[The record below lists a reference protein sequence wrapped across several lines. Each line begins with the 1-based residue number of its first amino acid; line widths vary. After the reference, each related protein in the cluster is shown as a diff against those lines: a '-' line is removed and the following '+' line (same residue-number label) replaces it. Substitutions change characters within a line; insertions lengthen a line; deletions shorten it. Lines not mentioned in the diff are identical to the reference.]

1 MNTDSCPGAFYLEG
15 QMKLTD
21 VDVVVV
27 GAGLAGLSC
36 ARHLMNRSVSFIIF
50 EADDRIGGRL
60 KTDVLDGFLLNHG
73 FQVLQTAY
81 PEACRQLDYHRLELK
96 PFAPGA
102 IIRVAGKFMRVSD
115 PRRRPRDIWSSL
127 TAPVGTFAD
136 RLRMIRMASSARRGS
151 VSNLFQSQ
159 DMTTLEFLR
168 SQGISEKMIERF
180 FKPFFGG
187 VCLDPTI
194 QTSSRVFKYVLRV
207 FAEGDV
213 ALPGQGMA
221 AIASQLAEDFP
232 EGAIRTG
239 TRVESIH
246 PGGAE
251 LTSGQ
256 TIKCRALVLATDGP
270 ETLRLLG
277 KPATLASQGELC
289 LYFAAPKA
297 PINDPYLILNGEG
310 TGMINS
316 LTVPSVV
323 AASYAPAGEALI
335 SVVLIGHLALDD
347 KTAESAVRKEL
358 TDWFGPMVEKWRHL
372 KTYRIQHALPAQPPP
387 IPDPTVPAKSV
398 KPGIYVCGE
407 YQSVPGIQWAM
418 LSGRHAAEAV
428 TKELSGT
435 SESISAIQR

>member
-1 MNTDSCPGAFYLEG
+1 
-15 QMKLTD
+15 MKSTD

-36 ARHLMNRSVSFIIF
+36 ARHLMNRSVSFIIL

-81 PEACRQLDYHRLELK
+81 PEARRQLDYHRLELK

-102 IIRVAGKFMRVSD
+102 IIRAAGKFKRVSD

-151 VSNLFQSQ
+151 VSNLFQSP
-159 DMTTLEFLR
+159 DMTTLEFLQ

-187 VCLDPTI
+187 VCLDPAI
-194 QTSSRVFKYVLRV
+194 QASSRVFKYVLRV

-213 ALPGQGMA
+213 ALPGQGMG
-221 AIASQLAEDFP
+221 AIGSQLAEDLP

-246 PGGAE
+246 PGAAA

-256 TIKCRALVLATDGP
+256 TIKCRAVVLATDGP
-270 ETLRLLG
+270 EAMRLLG
-277 KPATLASQGELC
+277 KPVSMVSRGELC

-297 PINDPYLILNGEG
+297 PIDDPYLILNGEG
-310 TGMINS
+310 SGLINS

-323 AASYAPAGEALI
+323 ASSYAPAGQALI
-335 SVVLIGHLALDD
+335 SVVLIGSLALDD
-347 KTAESAVRKEL
+347 RTAESAVRREL
-358 TDWFGPMVEKWRHL
+358 TDWFGPVVEKWCHL

-387 IPDPTVPAKSV
+387 MPDPTVPATPV

-407 YQSVPGIQWAM
+407 YQSVPGIQWAL

-428 TKELSGT
+428 IKELAEA
-435 SESISAIQR
+435 SESISTTQ

>member
-1 MNTDSCPGAFYLEG
+1 
-15 QMKLTD
+15 MKSTD

-36 ARHLMNRSVSFIIF
+36 ARQLMNRSVSFIIL

-81 PEACRQLDYHRLELK
+81 PEVRRQLDYNRLELK

-102 IIRVAGKFMRVSD
+102 IIRAAGRFMRVSD
-115 PRRRPRDIWSSL
+115 PRRCPRDIWSSL

-151 VSNLFQSQ
+151 ISNLFQSP
-159 DMTTLEFLR
+159 DMTTLEYLQ

-187 VCLDPTI
+187 ICLDPEI
-194 QTSSRVFKYVLRV
+194 QASSNVFKYVLRV

-213 ALPGQGMA
+213 ALPGQGMG
-221 AIASQLAEDFP
+221 AIASLLAEDLHK
-232 EGAIRTG
+232 GIIRTG
-239 TRVESIH
+239 ILVESIY
-246 PGGAE
+246 PGGAV

-256 TIKCRALVLATDGP
+256 TLKCRAVVLATDGP
-270 ETLRLLG
+270 QTLRLLG
-277 KPATLASQGELC
+277 KPASMVSHGELC
-289 LYFAAPKA
+289 LYFAAQKA
-297 PINDPYLILNGEG
+297 PINAPYLILNGEG
-310 TGMINS
+310 TGVINS

-323 AASYAPAGEALI
+323 APSYAPTGEELI
-335 SVVLIGHLALDD
+335 SIVLIGKLELDD
-347 KTAESAVRKEL
+347 RTAESTVRKEL
-358 TDWFGPMVEKWRHL
+358 IGWFGSVVEKWRHL

-387 IPDPTVPAKSV
+387 MPDPTVPAKPV
-398 KPGIYVCGE
+398 KPGIYVCSE
-407 YQSVPGIQWAM
+407 HQSVPGVQWAL

-428 TKELSGT
+428 IKELT
-435 SESISAIQR
+435 

>member
-1 MNTDSCPGAFYLEG
+1 
-15 QMKLTD
+15 MKLTD
-21 VDVVVV
+21 AEVVVV

-36 ARHLMNRSVSFIIF
+36 ARHLMKKNVSFVVL
-50 EADDRIGGRL
+50 EADERIGGRL

-81 PEACRQLDYHRLELK
+81 PEARRQLDYHRLELK
-96 PFAPGA
+96 PFVPGA
-102 IIRVAGKFMRVSD
+102 IIRAAGKFMRVSD

-127 TAPVGTFAD
+127 TAPVGTFTD
-136 RLRMIRMASSARRGS
+136 RLRMIRIASSARRGTI
-151 VSNLFQSQ
+151 SNLFQNP
-159 DMTTLEFLR
+159 DMTTLEYLQ

-187 VCLDPTI
+187 VCLDPAI
-194 QTSSRVFKYVLRV
+194 GASSNVFKYVLRV

-213 ALPGQGMA
+213 ALPGQGMG
-221 AIASQLAEDFP
+221 AIASQLAEDLP
-232 EGAIRTG
+232 EEMIRTG
-239 TRVESIH
+239 ARVESIH
-246 PGGAE
+246 PGGAV

-256 TIKCRALVLATDGP
+256 TLKCRAVVLATDGS

-277 KPATLASQGELC
+277 KPASMNSHGELC

-310 TGMINS
+310 TGVINS

-323 AASYAPAGEALI
+323 ASSYAPAGEALI

-347 KTAESAVRKEL
+347 TTAESLVRKEL
-358 TDWFGPMVEKWRHL
+358 TEWFGSMVEKWRHL
-372 KTYRIQHALPAQPPP
+372 KTYRIPHALPAQPPP
-387 IPDPTVPAKSV
+387 MPDPTGPSKPV

-407 YQSVPGIQWAM
+407 YQSVPGIQWAL

-428 TKELSGT
+428 IKDLAQTT
-435 SESISAIQR
+435 ESISTTQQ

>member
-1 MNTDSCPGAFYLEG
+1 
-15 QMKLTD
+15 MKSTD

-36 ARHLMNRSVSFIIF
+36 ARQLMNRSVSFIIL

-81 PEACRQLDYHRLELK
+81 PEARRQLDYHRLELK

-102 IIRVAGKFMRVSD
+102 IIRAAGRFMRVSD

-151 VSNLFQSQ
+151 ISNLFQSP
-159 DMTTLEFLR
+159 DMTTLEYLQ

-187 VCLDPTI
+187 VCLDPAI
-194 QTSSRVFKYVLRV
+194 QASSNVFKYVLRV

-213 ALPGQGMA
+213 ALPGQGMG
-221 AIASQLAEDFP
+221 AIASLLAEDLP
-232 EGAIRTG
+232 KGIIRTG
-239 TRVESIH
+239 IRVESIY
-246 PGGAE
+246 PGGVV

-256 TIKCRALVLATDGP
+256 TLKCRAVVLATDGP
-270 ETLRLLG
+270 QTLRLLG
-277 KPATLASQGELC
+277 KPASMVSHGELC

-297 PINDPYLILNGEG
+297 PINAPYLILNGEG
-310 TGMINS
+310 TGVINS

-323 AASYAPAGEALI
+323 APSYAPTGEELI
-335 SVVLIGHLALDD
+335 SIVLIGKLELDD
-347 KTAESAVRKEL
+347 RTAESTVRKEL
-358 TDWFGPMVEKWRHL
+358 TGWFGSVVEKWRHL

-387 IPDPTVPAKSV
+387 MPDPTVLAKPV
-398 KPGIYVCGE
+398 KPGIHVCGE
-407 YQSVPGIQWAM
+407 YQSVPGIQWAL

-428 TKELSGT
+428 IKELT
-435 SESISAIQR
+435 

>member
-1 MNTDSCPGAFYLEG
+1 
-15 QMKLTD
+15 MKLTD

-36 ARHLMNRSVSFIIF
+36 ARHLMNRSVSFTIL

-60 KTDVLDGFLLNHG
+60 KTDVREGFLLNHG

-81 PEACRQLDYHRLELK
+81 PEARRQLDYHRLDLK
-96 PFAPGA
+96 SFAPGA
-102 IIRVAGKFMRVSD
+102 IIRVAGKFKRVSD

-136 RLRMIRMASSARRGS
+136 RLRMIRMASGAQRGS
-151 VSNLFQSQ
+151 VSNLFQSA
-159 DMTTLEFLR
+159 DMTTLEFLQ
-168 SQGISEKMIERF
+168 SQGISKKMIERF

-194 QTSSRVFKYVLRV
+194 QASSNVFKYVLRV

-221 AIASQLAEDFP
+221 AIASQLAEDLP
-232 EGAIRTG
+232 QGVIRTE

-246 PGGAE
+246 PGGAV
-251 LTSGQ
+251 LRSGQ
-256 TIKCRALVLATDGP
+256 TIRCRAVVLATDGP

-277 KPATLASQGELC
+277 KPASMASQGELC

-310 TGMINS
+310 TGVINS

-347 KTAESAVRKEL
+347 KTVESTVQKEL
-358 TDWFGPMVEKWRHL
+358 TGWFGPVVEKWRHL

-387 IPDPTVPAKSV
+387 MPDPTVPATPV

-407 YQSVPGIQWAM
+407 YQSVPGIQWAL

-428 TKELSGT
+428 IKELSEP
-435 SESISAIQR
+435 SESILTMQR

>member
-1 MNTDSCPGAFYLEG
+1 
-15 QMKLTD
+15 MKLKD
-21 VDVVVV
+21 VEVVVV

-36 ARHLMNRSVSFIIF
+36 ARHLMSRSVSFVVL
-50 EADDRIGGRL
+50 EAHDRIGGRL
-60 KTDVLDGFLLNHG
+60 KTDELDGFLLNHG

-81 PEACRQLDYHRLELK
+81 PEARRQLNYHRLDLK

-127 TAPVGTFAD
+127 TAPVGTFTD
-136 RLRMIRMASSARRGS
+136 RLRMVRMASSARRGS
-151 VSNLFQSQ
+151 VSSLFRSP
-159 DMTTLEFLR
+159 DMTTLEYLQ

-187 VCLDPTI
+187 VCLDPAI
-194 QTSSRVFKYVLRV
+194 QASSNVFKYVLRV

-221 AIASQLAEDFP
+221 AIANQLAEDLP

-239 TRVESIH
+239 IRVESVY
-246 PGGAE
+246 PGGAV
-251 LTSGQ
+251 LRSGQ
-256 TIKCRALVLATDGP
+256 TLKCRAVVLATDGP
-270 ETLRLLG
+270 EAMRLLG
-277 KPATLASQGELC
+277 KSKAMVSQGELC

-297 PINDPYLILNGEG
+297 PIRDPYLILNGEG
-310 TGMINS
+310 EGVINS

-323 AASYAPAGEALI
+323 ATSYAPAGEALI
-335 SVVLIGHLALDD
+335 SVVLIGHLDLDD
-347 KTAESAVRKEL
+347 RTAESTVRKEL
-358 TDWFGPMVEKWRHL
+358 TGWFGPVVENWRHL

-387 IPDPTVPAKSV
+387 MPDPTVPTAPL

-407 YQSVPGIQWAM
+407 YRSVPGIQWAL
-418 LSGRHAAEAV
+418 LSGRQAAEAV
-428 TKELSGT
+428 IKELAETPG
-435 SESISAIQR
+435 

>member
-1 MNTDSCPGAFYLEG
+1 
-15 QMKLTD
+15 MKLTD
-21 VDVVVV
+21 VDVVVA

-36 ARHLMNRSVSFIIF
+36 ARHLMNRGVSSIVL

-60 KTDVLDGFLLNHG
+60 KTDVREGFLLNHG

-81 PEACRQLDYHRLELK
+81 PEARRQLDYHRLKLK

-102 IIRVAGKFMRVSD
+102 VIRVAGKFKRVSD

-136 RLRMIRMASSARRGS
+136 RLRMVRIASSAQRGN
-151 VSNLFQSQ
+151 VSSLFQGP
-159 DMTTLEFLR
+159 DMTTLDFLQ
-168 SQGISEKMIERF
+168 SQGISGKMIERF

-187 VCLDPTI
+187 VCLDPAI
-194 QTSSRVFKYVLRV
+194 QASSNVFKYVLRV

-221 AIASQLAEDFP
+221 AIASQLAEDLP
-232 EGAIRTG
+232 EDAIRTG
-239 TRVESIH
+239 IRVESIH
-246 PGGAE
+246 PGGAM
-251 LTSGQ
+251 LASGQ
-256 TIKCRALVLATDGP
+256 AIKCRALVLATDGP
-270 ETLRLLG
+270 ETLRLLE
-277 KPATLASQGELC
+277 KNASMASQGELC

-310 TGMINS
+310 TGVINS

-335 SVVLIGHLALDD
+335 SAVLIGHLALDD
-347 KTAESAVRKEL
+347 KTAESEVRKEL
-358 TDWFGPMVEKWRHL
+358 TEWFGSVVTEWRHL
-372 KTYRIQHALPAQPPP
+372 KTYRIPHALPAQPPP
-387 IPDPTVPAKSV
+387 MPDPTVPATPV

-407 YQSVPGIQWAM
+407 YQSVPGIQWAL
-418 LSGRHAAEAV
+418 LSGRHAAEAII
-428 TKELSGT
+428 KELAEP
-435 SESISAIQR
+435 SESILTMQR

>member
-1 MNTDSCPGAFYLEG
+1 
-15 QMKLTD
+15 
-21 VDVVVV
+21 
-27 GAGLAGLSC
+27 
-36 ARHLMNRSVSFIIF
+36 MNRNVSLIVL

-81 PEACRQLDYHRLELK
+81 PEARRQLDYHRLELK
-96 PFAPGA
+96 SFAPGA
-102 IIRVAGKFMRVSD
+102 IIRVAGKFKRVSD

-136 RLRMIRMASSARRGS
+136 RLRTIRMASSARRGG
-151 VSNLFQSQ
+151 VSNLFKSP
-159 DMTTLEFLR
+159 DMTTLEFLQ
-168 SQGISEKMIERF
+168 SEGVSEKMIERF

-187 VCLDPTI
+187 VCLDPAI
-194 QTSSRVFKYVLRV
+194 QASSRVFKYVLRV

-213 ALPGQGMA
+213 ALPAQGMA
-221 AIASQLAEDFP
+221 AIASQLAEDLP
-232 EGAIRTG
+232 KEAIRTE

-246 PGGAE
+246 PGGAV

-256 TIKCRALVLATDGP
+256 TLKCRAVVLATDGP
-270 ETLRLLG
+270 ETLRLLE
-277 KPATLASQGELC
+277 KPASMVSQGELC

-297 PINDPYLILNGEG
+297 PINDPYLMLNGEG
-310 TGMINS
+310 TGVINS
-316 LTVPSVV
+316 LTVPSLV
-323 AASYAPAGEALI
+323 AASYAPAGKALI

-347 KTAESAVRKEL
+347 KTAESVVRKEL
-358 TDWFGPMVEKWRHL
+358 TEWFGPEVEKWRHL

-387 IPDPTVPAKSV
+387 MPDPTVPIKPV
-398 KPGIYVCGE
+398 KPGIHVCGE

-428 TKELSGT
+428 IKELAET
-435 SESISAIQR
+435 AISISITQR